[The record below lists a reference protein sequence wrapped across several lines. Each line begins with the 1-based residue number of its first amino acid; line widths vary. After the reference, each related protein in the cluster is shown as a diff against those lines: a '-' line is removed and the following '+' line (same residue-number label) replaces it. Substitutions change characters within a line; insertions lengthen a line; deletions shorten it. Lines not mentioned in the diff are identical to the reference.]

1 MMVATGL
8 VAIDSTILATAVPS
22 IVDDLG
28 GFSQFPWLFS
38 IYLLAQAITVPVY
51 SKLADMVGRKP
62 IMLVG
67 IALFLLGSILCGF
80 AWSMPALIAFRAVQ
94 GLGAGA
100 VGPMAMTMVG
110 DIYTVKERAR
120 VQGYFAGVWAVSAVI
135 GPTLGGVF
143 ATYVGWPWI
152 FFVNIPLSVLAAV
165 LIARNFHE
173 SVERRSHRV
182 DFAGA
187 VLLMGSLGLLILG
200 LLEGGQAWQWA
211 SPTSIA
217 IFAVGAALLVV
228 FLLVERRASEPIL
241 PSWPFT
247 RRLLLTTTLVSFGIG
262 AILIGLTSYIP
273 TYLERTLHVE
283 PIVAG
288 LALAALTLGWP
299 VAVTFVSGRLFLSI
313 GFRNTVVI
321 GSVVIVVSAL
331 GYALT
336 AGTPSVAIIAVV
348 SFVMGFGMGLV
359 ASPALVAAQSSVDWG
374 ERGVVTGTNMFA
386 RSVGSAIGVAILGS
400 IANATYAGY
409 AGADQNPDA
418 VVAATGDIFWAVAI
432 GAVLALIAALAMPRT
447 PVPAATGSVSTA
459 PAEG

>member
-38 IYLLAQAITVPVY
+38 IYLLAQAITVPIY

-120 VQGYFAGVWAVSAVI
+120 VQGYFAGVWAVSAVL

-143 ATYVGWPWI
+143 ATYTGWPWI

-182 DFAGA
+182 DVAGA

-217 IFAVGAALLVV
+217 IFAVGAVLLIV
-228 FLLVERRASEPIL
+228 FLLIERRASEPIL

-283 PIVAG
+283 PIMAG
-288 LALAALTLGWP
+288 LVLAALTLGWP

-321 GSVVIVVSAL
+321 GSVIIVVSAL
-331 GYALT
+331 GYAVT
-336 AGTPSVAIIAVV
+336 AGTPSVALIAVV

-386 RSVGSAIGVAILGS
+386 RSVGSAIGVAILG
-400 IANATYAGY
+400 
-409 AGADQNPDA
+409 
-418 VVAATGDIFWAVAI
+418 
-432 GAVLALIAALAMPRT
+432 
-447 PVPAATGSVSTA
+447 
-459 PAEG
+459 

>member
-1 MMVATGL
+1 M
-8 VAIDSTILATAVPS
+8 
-22 IVDDLG
+22 VDDLG

-38 IYLLAQAITVPVY
+38 IYLLAQGITVPIY

-173 SVERRSHRV
+173 SVERRTHRV
-182 DFAGA
+182 DYAGA

-200 LLEGGQAWQWA
+200 LLEGGQAWEWG
-211 SPTSIA
+211 SPTSVA
-217 IFAVGAALLVV
+217 IFAVGLVLLIL

-283 PIVAG
+283 PVVAG

-313 GFRNTVVI
+313 GFRSTVVI
-321 GSVVIVVSAL
+321 GSVIIVVSAL
-331 GYALT
+331 AYALT

-348 SFVMGFGMGLV
+348 CFVLGFGMGLV
-359 ASPALVAAQSSVDWG
+359 ASPALVAAQSSVEWG

-386 RSVGSAIGVAILGS
+386 RSVGSAIGVAILGA
-400 IANATYAGY
+400 IANGIYAGY
-409 AGADQNPDA
+409 TGADQNPDA
-418 VVAATGDIFWAVAI
+418 VVAATGAVFWAVAI
-432 GAVLALIAALAMPRT
+432 GTVLALIAAIAMPKT
-447 PVPAATGSVSTA
+447 PVPAATGSGSTA